1 MRVLIR
7 ADASAVIGSGHWM
20 RCRSLARTLQREG
33 AEVRLCGRA
42 PEGSFC
48 LAFSQEFSLLLFP
61 SGSEGDIDPVNGS
74 WLPTSEE
81 EDANH
86 CRELVEAQGDWRPDW
101 IVVDHYGLS
110 SLWHRQM
117 RAAWPSVRIA
127 VIDDL
132 ADRAHDA
139 DLLINHNTLSG
150 DLAARYR
157 SLMAA
162 DREVSLC
169 LGPQFALID
178 PFHSGFQGALPVR
191 QRLQRLLISL
201 GGAGDVHLL
210 EKILQAL
217 ATSPIQGLQIQL
229 VEGGFARESQPI
241 QDLCEQLNVQ
251 RFSALPTLAPLMAS
265 ADAAIGAGGTTTW
278 ERLCLGL
285 PSITYALA
293 ANQEGYSQV
302 LADRGLIQYGGRAES
317 FDEGLF
323 HQALMRWHSEPE
335 LLQRQSAQGM
345 ALVDGR
351 GCARIARLMCAQV
364 DPSRWSALV
373 PQGVSSEAMWCW
385 PDGLRLSGCE
395 SDQVS
400 PLRCLDRLEVN
411 RYCSKPDATYLCSP
425 LGHGEVVSE
434 INRVSVVSS
443 RGSWMNDYIPA
454 LALEALRFG
463 CSLRWV
469 HDHQQLVPGD
479 VCFLLSYG
487 RIVSEEWLALHRHN
501 LVVHASALPRGKGW
515 SPMSWQILEG
525 ASTIPLT
532 LFEAAESL
540 DAGPIYAQEMLQL
553 QGHELAPEW
562 QSLQAEATIRLCS
575 QWLKDY
581 PASAASAQ
589 PQQGAESFYGRRRP
603 EDSRLDLQQSL
614 KDQFP
619 LLRIVDNDAYPAFFE
634 SMGRRYSL
642 RIEPWA

>member
-110 SLWHRQM
+110 SLWHQQM
-117 RAAWPSVRIA
+117 RAAWPAVRIA

-132 ADRAHDA
+132 ADRAHDP
-139 DLLINHNTLSG
+139 DLLIDHNTFAG
-150 DLAARYR
+150 DWAARYR
-157 SLMAA
+157 PLLPH

-178 PFHSGFQGALPVR
+178 PFHAGFQGALPAR

-201 GGAGDVHLL
+201 GGAGDAQLL

-217 ATSPIQGLQIQL
+217 AKIPIQGLQIQL
-229 VEGGFARESQPI
+229 VEGGFARESPRI
-241 QDLCEQLNVQ
+241 QALCDQLHVQ
-251 RFSALPTLAPLMAS
+251 RFSALRSLAPLMAS

-293 ANQEGYSQV
+293 ANQEAYSQV
-302 LADRGLIQYGGRAES
+302 LADRGLIEFLGRAEA
-317 FDEGLF
+317 FDEVLF
-323 HQALMRWHSEPE
+323 QQAVMRWQEEPE
-335 LLQRQSAQGM
+335 CLRRQSAQGM
-345 ALVDGR
+345 ALVDGQ
-351 GCARIARLMCAQV
+351 GCARIARLMSAQA

-373 PQGVSSEAMWCW
+373 SQGLEREAMWCW
-385 PDGLRLSGCE
+385 PDGLHVSGRE
-395 SDQVS
+395 SDQGN
-400 PLRCLDRLEVN
+400 PLRGLDRLEIN
-411 RYCSKPDATYLCSP
+411 RHYADPPATYLRSS
-425 LGHGEVVSE
+425 LGYREVASE
-434 INRVSVVSS
+434 ITRVSLVSS
-443 RGSWMNDYIPA
+443 RGSWMNHYIPV
-454 LALEALRFG
+454 LAEEVLRLG
-463 CSLRWV
+463 YSLRWV

-501 LVVHASALPRGKGW
+501 LVVHASALPQGKGW

-532 LFEAAESL
+532 LFEAAAAL
-540 DAGPIYAQEMLQL
+540 DAGPIHAQELLQL

-562 QSLQAEATIRLCS
+562 QRLQAEATIRLCS

-581 PASAASAQ
+581 PASAARAQ
-589 PQQGAESFYGRRRP
+589 PQQGEESSYGRRRP
-603 EDSRLDLQQSL
+603 EDSRLDPQQSL
-614 KDQFP
+614 EDQFP
-619 LLRIVDNDAYPAFFE
+619 LLRVVDNEAYPAFFE
-634 SMGRRYSL
+634 KKGQRYRL
-642 RIEPWA
+642 RIEPWC